1 MIQLPATH
9 PLVLYSRGQ
18 ISSAVAVRSLK
29 IRDHAELLVY
39 LGDAGLS
46 IPMPSDQEIAR
57 QVETFKA
64 IMRT

>member
-1 MIQLPATH
+1 MIQQPSTH

-29 IRDHAELLVY
+29 IRDYAELLVY
-39 LGDAGLS
+39 LGDAGLP
-46 IPMPSDQEIAR
+46 IPMPSDEQIAAE
-57 QVETFKA
+57 VETFKA